1 MKVALTLF
9 APTSFN
15 ITHLLVSFSHL
26 LLFCLQSLL
35 CRQLWV
41 CWRGLG
47 STMGQNNSSNPLRE
61 NLESLHNQMMKHAGA
76 DYDIAT
82 TTTLTYDQF
91 LAYITQLNQ
100 M

>member
-1 MKVALTLF
+1 
-9 APTSFN
+9 
-15 ITHLLVSFSHL
+15 
-26 LLFCLQSLL
+26 
-35 CRQLWV
+35 
-41 CWRGLG
+41 
-47 STMGQNNSSNPLRE
+47 MGQNNSSNPLRE